1 MEKKLLLVDD
11 EADILEVL
19 GLYLQDLGYVVVTA
33 GNGREGLEVFQR
45 ERPSIVLT
53 DIRMPGLDGIGL
65 LREVKSL
72 DPETE
77 VIMITGHGDLDT
89 AIQSLKHEATDF
101 ITKPI
106 HHQVLELAVN
116 RAWERYSLRSRVREY
131 NERLHQMVQEELRTA
146 RHKYHQLFDLTPCF
160 ITLQDRDFRITEH
173 NRLFED
179 HFGRRVGQRCFEVYR
194 HGHEVCPECPVARTF
209 EDGAS
214 HQMETVLIDDQQQA
228 LNVLIHTAPIRDA
241 EDRITQVIQVSTDI
255 TRIRELQDH
264 LTSLGLL
271 VGSVSHGIKGL
282 LTGLD
287 SAMYLLNTGFARQ
300 NQDQVKQGW
309 EVLQLMV
316 GRIRKQVLDIL
327 YYAKNREL
335 NLVETDLRSF
345 AEGLCLTVEARAA
358 DRGVAFERRFGE
370 SLGTFDAD
378 ADVLAAALVN
388 VLENAVDACSEKK
401 EAGERRVTFE
411 LGEEAEEACFVVSD
425 TGVGIDRDT
434 REKMFTLFFSSKGTR
449 GTGLGLFITHT
460 MVRQHGGRI
469 LVESEPG
476 RGSRFDIRVPRRQVR
491 TQDVSPVEVTP

>member
-11 EADILEVL
+11 EADIREVL
-19 GLYLQDLGYVVVTA
+19 GLYLRDSGYEVVTA
-33 GNGREGLEVFQR
+33 EDGRAGLEAFQR
-45 ERPSIVLT
+45 ERPPLVLT
-53 DIRMPGLDGIGL
+53 DIRMPGLDGIAL
-65 LREVKSL
+65 LREVKAL
-72 DPETE
+72 DPEAE
-77 VIMITGHGDLDT
+77 VIMVTGHGDLDS

-106 HHQVLELAVN
+106 NHQVLELAVT
-116 RAWERYSLRSRVREY
+116 RAWERHSLRARVRAY
-131 NERLHQMVQEELRTA
+131 NERLQQMVQEELRAA
-146 RHKYHQLFDLTPCF
+146 RHKYHQLFDVTPCF

-194 HGHEVCPECPVARTF
+194 HAREVCTECPVARTF

-214 HQMETVLIDDQQQA
+214 HQMETVLIDDRRRA

-241 EDRITQVIQVSTDI
+241 DGRISQVMRVATDI

-287 SAMYLLNTGFARQ
+287 SAMYLLNSGFTRQ
-300 NQDQVKQGW
+300 NPDQVRQGW
-309 EVLQLMV
+309 DVLQLMV

-335 NLVETDLRSF
+335 NLAETDLRTF
-345 AEGLCLTVEARAA
+345 AEGLCLTVEAKAA
-358 DRGVAFERRFGE
+358 DRGIVFERRFDTD
-370 SLGTFDAD
+370 LGVFDAD

-388 VLENAVDACSEKK
+388 VLENAVDACAEKK
-401 EAGERRVTFE
+401 EDGERRVAFE
-411 LGEEAEEACFVVSD
+411 VGAEGGEVRFVVSD
-425 TGVGIDRDT
+425 TGVGIDRET

-476 RGSRFDIRVPRRQVR
+476 RGSRFDIRVPRRHEAR
-491 TQDVSPVEVTP
+491 PATDPEEPAS